1 MGNQTQTSQRRVRLE
16 AASRGGKSG
25 QRQDTNM
32 VAAQQDV
39 DYRTYTSY
47 NPPADQRPNPWAMR
61 LRPRSSMKPFRGPP
75 WGQPRMYG
83 EAREPEPAPWI
94 VDFKNMQDRLGL
106 RVQGG
111 TAALVSRDASARF
124 QRSQRNPSVG
134 YDTKR
139 KKFTVMVVENGVDA
153 PKGSF
158 RAEEEAVEV
167 CTPSAKLTRKARCTR
182 SRGRE

>member
-1 MGNQTQTSQRRVRLE
+1 
-16 AASRGGKSG
+16 
-25 QRQDTNM
+25 
-32 VAAQQDV
+32 
-39 DYRTYTSY
+39 
-47 NPPADQRPNPWAMR
+47 MR

-111 TAALVSRDASARF
+111 TAALISRDASARF

-158 RAEEEAVEV
+158 RAEEEAVEAHKATLDV
-167 CTPSAKLTRKARCTR
+167 SIEARMASWELLAPIPSTAYQPSCKWSATHLQARR
-182 SRGRE
+182 SWPPDIGRGMKVLANRTST